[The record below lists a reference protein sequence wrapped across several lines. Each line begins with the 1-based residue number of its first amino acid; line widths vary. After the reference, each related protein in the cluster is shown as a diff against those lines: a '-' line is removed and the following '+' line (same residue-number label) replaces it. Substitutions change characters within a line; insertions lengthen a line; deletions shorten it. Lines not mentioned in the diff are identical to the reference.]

1 MKKLIRLT
9 ESDLH
14 RIVKE
19 SVKKILRESENPLRP
34 YYDREGFPPGM
45 SPFTGHLDKNTNEKD
60 IYPGKI
66 IKLPLSSVPGVDDVD
81 GNIQLMFKVEQVDK
95 KPSGEFFV
103 VVKPYRDISKD
114 YLKLHKYEFM
124 EPDLFGSRPCYGR
137 GSGKTVGIALNK
149 AIKFSVMQIQSSIE
163 HPYKQEVPW
172 EWRIP

>member
-34 YYDREGFPPGM
+34 YYDRDDHPLGM
-45 SPFTGHLDKNTNEKD
+45 GPEVNKNTREED
-60 IYPGKI
+60 IYVGKVI
-66 IKLPLSSVPGVDDVD
+66 QLPLSSVPGVDDVD
-81 GNIQLMFKVEQVDK
+81 GNIQLMFKVEQVKK

-103 VVKPYRDISKD
+103 AVKAYRDISKD
-114 YLKLHKYEFM
+114 YLELHKYEFM
-124 EPDLFGSRPCYGR
+124 QPDLFGNRPCYGR
-137 GSGKTVGIALNK
+137 GSGKTVGIALNI
-149 AIKFSVMQIQSSIE
+149 AIKFAVMQIQSSIE
-163 HPYKQEVPW
+163 HPYKSETPW